1 MAAFTKEEIDESR
14 AEYMKYFIRRNGGK
28 KVMKYIK
35 QLTLEELPAN
45 SIDFYKSKQTGNE
58 SAIEYHMFKM
68 ISGVNKGLDVIGQW
82 RLTPSTNGKTTL
94 HATIMGEEE
103 MKNI

>member
-14 AEYMKYFIRRNGGK
+14 AEFLKYFIRRNGGK
-28 KVMKYIK
+28 KVLKYIR
-35 QLTLEELPAN
+35 QVTLEELPAN

-58 SAIEYHMFKM
+58 QAVEYHMFKTT
-68 ISGVNKGLDVIGQW
+68 SGVNKGTEVMGQW

-94 HATIMGEEE
+94 NATIMGEEE
-103 MKNI
+103 MKNV

>member
-28 KVMKYIK
+28 KAMKYIRE
-35 QLTLEELPAN
+35 LVLEELPAN

-58 SAIEYHMFKM
+58 QVVEYHMFK
-68 ISGVNKGLDVIGQW
+68 ITSGINKGVDVIGQW
-82 RLTPSTNGKTTL
+82 RLTPSTTGKTTL
-94 HATIMGEEE
+94 KATIMGQEGEY
-103 MKNI
+103 I

>member
-58 SAIEYHMFKM
+58 QAVEYHMFK
-68 ISGVNKGLDVIGQW
+68 ITSGVNKGTEVMGQW

-94 HATIMGEEE
+94 NATIMGEEE